1 MYYLQLAILALGA
14 VLLNYNFLISMLCII
29 IFLLITWKNK
39 NLNARKTIICIIV
52 FLAFFIRGA
61 YEQKTNTTHI
71 SDEKNID
78 IILTIDDRIQ
88 VNGNYLKGLAKLNK
102 EKVLFT
108 YILKDEKEKTF
119 FKEHF
124 QGGMLKVDADI
135 EDIGEKKN
143 FYSFDYKKYNE
154 NKGIF
159 KNVKVN
165 DIKNFEENK
174 GIISKIKIWRISLGN
189 KIHKEI
195 SFDKSG
201 YIEALIF
208 GDKAYLEK
216 DEIINYKNL
225 GTSHLLAISGLHL
238 GVLISLIYFILLR
251 LRFSVEIIEKIV
263 FLVIPFYM
271 LISGFSPSVLRAGG
285 MIMLYIIFR
294 KKDITKLEALLTTF
308 ILMLFINPLFIFD
321 IGFELSFLI
330 TFCLLMSDDFLSGSK
345 NIFTSGFK
353 ISLVSSLA
361 SLPILVMNFY
371 TFSYISIISNIFL
384 VPIFSLVIFPLVLI
398 SYVVFLFSSTMFN
411 VIFKPILNISFSFFD
426 KIQDLFLNFSP
437 VVIGRHNNYVG
448 VIIFIFI
455 LGILI
460 YLNKNKFLLATL
472 GVLLLFFTLLGFSY
486 IGEDKIEEVKI
497 GKGDVYYV
505 REGRG
510 NLLIN
515 TSNNIQNFYNDFRKK
530 DVEYDIINEYNQMLN
545 YEGKRKID
553 YLVLTSF
560 KRDKVGYA
568 SELVGKDMVNEV
580 IVLDKNK
587 HKLKE
592 IIELAKFK
600 GIKVIEIKENT
611 GFDLGT
617 IKFYYGERQFSVKGK
632 DREFKI
638 EVDDWWKMF
647 MWFTVKILKR

>member
-29 IFLLITWKNK
+29 IFLLITLKNK
-39 NLNARKTIICIIV
+39 NLNARKIIICIIV

-88 VNGNYLKGLAKLNK
+88 VNGNYLKGIAKLNK

-124 QGGMLKVDADI
+124 QGGMLKVNADI

-294 KKDITKLEALLTTF
+294 KKDMTKLEALLTTF

-398 SYVVFLFSSTMFN
+398 SYISFLFSITLFN
-411 VIFKPILNISFSFFD
+411 VIFKPILNISFNFFD
-426 KIQDLFLNFSP
+426 KIQDLFLNSSP
-437 VVIGRHNNYVG
+437 MLIGRHNNYVG
-448 VIIFIFI
+448 VIIFIFV

-611 GFDLGT
+611 GFDLGI
-617 IKFYYGERQFSVKGK
+617 IKFYYSERQFSVKGK
-632 DREFKI
+632 DREFII
-638 EVDDWWKMF
+638 EVDD
-647 MWFTVKILKR
+647 

>member
-78 IILTIDDRIQ
+78 IVLTIDDRIQ
-88 VNGNYLKGLAKLNK
+88 VNGNYLKGIAKLNK

-124 QGGMLKVDADI
+124 QGGMLKVNADI

-294 KKDITKLEALLTTF
+294 KKDMTKLEALLTTF

-398 SYVVFLFSSTMFN
+398 SYVVFLFSLTIFN

-426 KIQDLFLNFSP
+426 KIQDLFLNSSP
-437 VVIGRHNNYVG
+437 MLIGRHNNYVG

-455 LGILI
+455 LCILI

-611 GFDLGT
+611 GFDLGI
-617 IKFYYGERQFSVKGK
+617 IKFYYSERQFSVKGK

-638 EVDDWWKMF
+638 EVDD
-647 MWFTVKILKR
+647 

>member
-39 NLNARKTIICIIV
+39 NLNARKIIICIIV

-88 VNGNYLKGLAKLNK
+88 VNGNYLKGIAKLNK

-124 QGGMLKVDADI
+124 QGGMLKVNADI

-294 KKDITKLEALLTTF
+294 KKDMTKLEALLTTF

-330 TFCLLMSDDFLSGSK
+330 TFCLLMSDDFLSGTK
-345 NIFTSGFK
+345 NIVVSGFK

-497 GKGDVYYV
+497 GKGDIYYV

-592 IIELAKFK
+592 IIELAKFN

-617 IKFYYGERQFSVKGK
+617 IKFYYGERQFSIKGK
-632 DREFKI
+632 YREFKI
-638 EVDDWWKMF
+638 EVDY
-647 MWFTVKILKR
+647 

>member
-1 MYYLQLAILALGA
+1 MYYLQYSLLALGA
-14 VLLNYNFLISMLCII
+14 ILLNFNLVVSMLCII

-39 NLNARKTIICIIV
+39 NLNARKAIICLIV
-52 FLAFFIRGA
+52 FLVFFIRGA
-61 YEQKTNTTHI
+61 YIQKNNTSKLMNVENRDLVLRI
-71 SDEKNID
+71 NDRVD
-78 IILTIDDRIQ
+78 I
-88 VNGNYLKGLAKLNK
+88 NGNYLKGVGYINN
-102 EKVLFT
+102 EKVLISYT
-108 YILKDEKEKTF
+108 LQNEDEKVFFKKKFYGGKVFANGNIEELKEKT
-119 FKEHF
+119 
-124 QGGMLKVDADI
+124 
-135 EDIGEKKN
+135 N

-154 NKGIF
+154 NKSIF
-159 KNVKVN
+159 KSVKVN
-165 DIKNFEENK
+165 NVKGFEESK
-174 GIISKIKIWRISLGN
+174 SIISKIKIWKINLGN

-294 KKDITKLEALLTTF
+294 KNDMTRLEALLTTF
-308 ILMLFINPLFIFD
+308 ILMTFINPLFIFD
-321 IGFELSFLI
+321 IGFELSFFI
-330 TFCLLMSDDFLSGSK
+330 TFCLLMSEDFLSGSK

-371 TFSYISIISNIFL
+371 TFSYISIISNVLL

-398 SYVVFLFSSTMFN
+398 SYVVFLFSSTVFN
-411 VIFKPILNISFSFFD
+411 IIFKPVLNISFNFFD

-437 VVIGRHNNYVG
+437 MLVGRHINYVG
-448 VIIFIFI
+448 VIIFIFV

-486 IGEDKIEEVKI
+486 MGEAKIEEVKI
-497 GKGDVYYV
+497 GKSEIYYV
-505 REGRG
+505 REGRC

-560 KRDKVGYA
+560 KKDKVGYA

-592 IIELAKFK
+592 VIELAKFK

-617 IKFYYGERQFSVKGK
+617 IKFYYSERQFSVKGK

-638 EVDDWWKMF
+638 EVDD
-647 MWFTVKILKR
+647 

>member
-88 VNGNYLKGLAKLNK
+88 VNGNYLKGIAKLNK

-124 QGGMLKVDADI
+124 QGGMLKVNADI

-294 KKDITKLEALLTTF
+294 KKDMTKLEALLTTF
-308 ILMLFINPLFIFD
+308 ILMLFIDPLFIFD

-398 SYVVFLFSSTMFN
+398 SYVVFLFSLTIFN

-426 KIQDLFLNFSP
+426 KIQDLFLNSSP
-437 VVIGRHNNYVG
+437 MLIGRHNNYVG

-455 LGILI
+455 LCILI

-472 GVLLLFFTLLGFSY
+472 GVLLLFFTLLGFNY

-638 EVDDWWKMF
+638 EVDD
-647 MWFTVKILKR
+647 

>member
-29 IFLLITWKNK
+29 IFLLITLKNK
-39 NLNARKTIICIIV
+39 NLNARKIIICIIV

-88 VNGNYLKGLAKLNK
+88 VNGNYLKGIAKLNK

-124 QGGMLKVDADI
+124 QGGMLKVNADI

-294 KKDITKLEALLTTF
+294 KKDMTKLEALLTTF

-398 SYVVFLFSSTMFN
+398 SYVSFLFSITLFN

-426 KIQDLFLNFSP
+426 KIQDLFLNSSP
-437 VVIGRHNNYVG
+437 MLIGRHNNYVG
-448 VIIFIFI
+448 VIIFIFV

-592 IIELAKFK
+592 IIELAKFN

-638 EVDDWWKMF
+638 EVDN
-647 MWFTVKILKR
+647 

>member
-88 VNGNYLKGLAKLNK
+88 VNGNYLKGIAKLNK

-124 QGGMLKVDADI
+124 QGGMLKVNADI

-174 GIISKIKIWRISLGN
+174 GIILKIKIWRISLGN

-294 KKDITKLEALLTTF
+294 KKDMTKLEALLTTF

-321 IGFELSFLI
+321 IGFELSSLI

-398 SYVVFLFSSTMFN
+398 SYAVFLFSSTIFN
-411 VIFKPILNISFSFFD
+411 VIFKPILNISFNFFD
-426 KIQDLFLNFSP
+426 KIQDLFLNCSP
-437 VVIGRHNNYVG
+437 MVIGRHNNYVG

-472 GVLLLFFTLLGFSY
+472 GVLLLFFTLLA
-486 IGEDKIEEVKI
+486 I
-497 GKGDVYYV
+497 
-505 REGRG
+505 
-510 NLLIN
+510 
-515 TSNNIQNFYNDFRKK
+515 
-530 DVEYDIINEYNQMLN
+530 
-545 YEGKRKID
+545 
-553 YLVLTSF
+553 
-560 KRDKVGYA
+560 
-568 SELVGKDMVNEV
+568 
-580 IVLDKNK
+580 
-587 HKLKE
+587 
-592 IIELAKFK
+592 
-600 GIKVIEIKENT
+600 
-611 GFDLGT
+611 
-617 IKFYYGERQFSVKGK
+617 
-632 DREFKI
+632 
-638 EVDDWWKMF
+638 
-647 MWFTVKILKR
+647 

>member
-88 VNGNYLKGLAKLNK
+88 VNGNYLKGIAKLNK

-159 KNVKVN
+159 KNVRVN

-371 TFSYISIISNIFL
+371 TFSYTSIISNIFL

-455 LGILI
+455 LCILI

-497 GKGDVYYV
+497 GKGEIYYV
-505 REGRG
+505 RGGRH
-510 NLLIN
+510 NLLVN

-530 DVEYDIINEYNQMLN
+530 DVEYDIINEYNKMLN

-638 EVDDWWKMF
+638 EVDD
-647 MWFTVKILKR
+647 

>member
-88 VNGNYLKGLAKLNK
+88 VNGNYLKGIAKLNK

-124 QGGMLKVDADI
+124 QGGMLKVNADI

-174 GIISKIKIWRISLGN
+174 GIILKIKIWRISLGN

-294 KKDITKLEALLTTF
+294 KKDMTKLEALLTTF

-398 SYVVFLFSSTMFN
+398 SYAVFLFSSTIFN
-411 VIFKPILNISFSFFD
+411 VIFKPILNISFNFFD
-426 KIQDLFLNFSP
+426 KIQDLFLNCSP
-437 VVIGRHNNYVG
+437 MVIGRHNNYVG

-592 IIELAKFK
+592 IIELAKFN

-638 EVDDWWKMF
+638 EVDN
-647 MWFTVKILKR
+647 

>member
-88 VNGNYLKGLAKLNK
+88 VNGNYLKGIAKLNK

-124 QGGMLKVDADI
+124 QGGMLKVNADI

-294 KKDITKLEALLTTF
+294 KKDMTKLEALLTTF
-308 ILMLFINPLFIFD
+308 ILILFINPLFIFD

-398 SYVVFLFSSTMFN
+398 SYAVFLFSSTIFN

-437 VVIGRHNNYVG
+437 MVIGKHSDYIG
-448 VIIFIFI
+448 AIIFIFV

-472 GVLLLFFTLLGFSY
+472 GVLVLFFTLLGFSY

-497 GKGDVYYV
+497 GKGEISYV
-505 REGRG
+505 RGGRH
-510 NLLIN
+510 NLLVN

-560 KRDKVGYA
+560 KKDKVGYA

-587 HKLKE
+587 HKFKE

-638 EVDDWWKMF
+638 EVDD
-647 MWFTVKILKR
+647 

>member
-61 YEQKTNTTHI
+61 YEQKTNTTNI
-71 SDEKNID
+71 SHEKNID

-88 VNGNYLKGLAKLNK
+88 VNGNYLKGIAKLNK

-124 QGGMLKVDADI
+124 QGGMLKVNADI

-294 KKDITKLEALLTTF
+294 KKDMTKLEALLTTF

-345 NIFTSGFK
+345 DIFTSGFK

-398 SYVVFLFSSTMFN
+398 SYVVFLFSLTIFN

-426 KIQDLFLNFSP
+426 KIQDLFLNSSP
-437 VVIGRHNNYVG
+437 MLIGRHNNYVG
-448 VIIFIFI
+448 VIIFIFV

-472 GVLLLFFTLLGFSY
+472 GVLLLLFTLLGFNY

-638 EVDDWWKMF
+638 EVDD
-647 MWFTVKILKR
+647 

>member
-124 QGGMLKVDADI
+124 QGGMLKVNADI

-195 SFDKSG
+195 GFDKSG

-294 KKDITKLEALLTTF
+294 KKDMTKLEALLTTF

-398 SYVVFLFSSTMFN
+398 SYVVFLFSSTIFN

-426 KIQDLFLNFSP
+426 KIQDLFLNSSP
-437 VVIGRHNNYVG
+437 MLIGRHNNYVG

-568 SELVGKDMVNEV
+568 SELVGKDMVNKV

-592 IIELAKFK
+592 IIKLAKFK

-611 GFDLGT
+611 GFDLGI
-617 IKFYYGERQFSVKGK
+617 IKFYYSERQFSVKGK

-638 EVDDWWKMF
+638 EVDD
-647 MWFTVKILKR
+647 

>member
-29 IFLLITWKNK
+29 IFLLITLKNK
-39 NLNARKTIICIIV
+39 NLNARKIIICIIV

-88 VNGNYLKGLAKLNK
+88 VNGNYLKGIAKLNK

-119 FKEHF
+119 FKEYF
-124 QGGMLKVDADI
+124 QGGMLKVNADI

-225 GTSHLLAISGLHL
+225 GTSHLLAISSLHL

-294 KKDITKLEALLTTF
+294 KKDMTKLEALLTTF

-398 SYVVFLFSSTMFN
+398 SYVSFLFSITLFN

-426 KIQDLFLNFSP
+426 KIQDLFLNSSP
-437 VVIGRHNNYVG
+437 MLIGRHNNYVG
-448 VIIFIFI
+448 VIIFIFV

-600 GIKVIEIKENT
+600 RIKVIEIKENT

-617 IKFYYGERQFSVKGK
+617 IKFYYSERQFSVKGK

-638 EVDDWWKMF
+638 EVDN
-647 MWFTVKILKR
+647 

>member
-61 YEQKTNTTHI
+61 YEQKTNITHI
-71 SDEKNID
+71 SDVKNID
-78 IILTIDDRIQ
+78 ITLTIDDRLQ
-88 VNGNYLKGLAKLNK
+88 VNGNYLKGIAKLNK

-124 QGGMLKVDADI
+124 QGGMLKVNADI

-294 KKDITKLEALLTTF
+294 KKDMTKLEALLTTF

-398 SYVVFLFSSTMFN
+398 SYVSFLFSITLFN

-426 KIQDLFLNFSP
+426 KIQDLFLNSSP
-437 VVIGRHNNYVG
+437 MLIGRHNNYVG

-460 YLNKNKFLLATL
+460 YLNENKFLLATL

-587 HKLKE
+587 HKLKG

-638 EVDDWWKMF
+638 EVDD
-647 MWFTVKILKR
+647 

>member
-88 VNGNYLKGLAKLNK
+88 VNGNYLKGIAKLNK

-124 QGGMLKVDADI
+124 QGGMLKVNADI

-294 KKDITKLEALLTTF
+294 KKDMTKLEALLTTF
-308 ILMLFINPLFIFD
+308 ILMLFINPLLIFD

-497 GKGDVYYV
+497 GKGEIYYV
-505 REGRG
+505 RGGRY
-510 NLLIN
+510 NLLVN

-530 DVEYDIINEYNQMLN
+530 DVEYDIINEYNKMLN

-592 IIELAKFK
+592 IIKLAKFN

-638 EVDDWWKMF
+638 EVDD
-647 MWFTVKILKR
+647 

>member
-88 VNGNYLKGLAKLNK
+88 VNGNYLKGIAKLNK

-124 QGGMLKVDADI
+124 QGGMLKVNADI

-294 KKDITKLEALLTTF
+294 KKDMTKLEALLTTF
-308 ILMLFINPLFIFD
+308 ILMLFINPLLIFD

-398 SYVVFLFSSTMFN
+398 SYVVFLFSLTIFN

-426 KIQDLFLNFSP
+426 KIQDLFLNSSP
-437 VVIGRHNNYVG
+437 MLIGKHNNYVG
-448 VIIFIFI
+448 LIIFIFI
-455 LGILI
+455 LCILI

-611 GFDLGT
+611 GFNLGT

-638 EVDDWWKMF
+638 EVDD
-647 MWFTVKILKR
+647 

>member
-88 VNGNYLKGLAKLNK
+88 VNGNYLKGIAKLNK

-124 QGGMLKVDADI
+124 QGGMLKVNADI

-159 KNVKVN
+159 KNVRVN

-285 MIMLYIIFR
+285 MIMFYIIFR
-294 KKDITKLEALLTTF
+294 KKDMTKLEALLTTF

-455 LGILI
+455 LCILI

-497 GKGDVYYV
+497 GKGEIYYV
-505 REGRG
+505 RGGRH
-510 NLLIN
+510 NLLVN

-530 DVEYDIINEYNQMLN
+530 DVEYDIINEYNKMLN

-638 EVDDWWKMF
+638 EVDD
-647 MWFTVKILKR
+647 

>member
-88 VNGNYLKGLAKLNK
+88 VNGNYLKGIAKLNK

-124 QGGMLKVDADI
+124 QGGMLKVNADI

-294 KKDITKLEALLTTF
+294 KKDMTKLEALLTTF

-345 NIFTSGFK
+345 NIFVSGFK

-384 VPIFSLVIFPLVLI
+384 VPIFSLVIFPLVLM
-398 SYVVFLFSSTMFN
+398 SYAVFLFSSTIFN
-411 VIFKPILNISFSFFD
+411 VIFKPILNISFNFFD
-426 KIQDLFLNFSP
+426 KIQDLFLNCSP
-437 VVIGRHNNYVG
+437 MVIGRHNNYVG

-592 IIELAKFK
+592 IIELAKFN

-617 IKFYYGERQFSVKGK
+617 IKFYYGERQFSIKGK
-632 DREFKI
+632 YREFKI
-638 EVDDWWKMF
+638 EVDY
-647 MWFTVKILKR
+647 

>member
-88 VNGNYLKGLAKLNK
+88 VNGNYLKGIAKLNK

-124 QGGMLKVDADI
+124 QGGMLKVNADI

-294 KKDITKLEALLTTF
+294 KKDMTKLEALLTTF

-398 SYVVFLFSSTMFN
+398 SYVVFLFSSIIFN

-437 VVIGRHNNYVG
+437 MVIGKHSDYIG
-448 VIIFIFI
+448 AIIFIFV

-472 GVLLLFFTLLGFSY
+472 GVLVLFFTLLGFSY

-497 GKGDVYYV
+497 GKGEISYV
-505 REGRG
+505 RGGRH
-510 NLLIN
+510 NLLVN

-617 IKFYYGERQFSVKGK
+617 IKFYYSERQFSVKGK

-638 EVDDWWKMF
+638 EVDN
-647 MWFTVKILKR
+647 

>member
-88 VNGNYLKGLAKLNK
+88 VNGNYLKGIAKLNK

-119 FKEHF
+119 FKEYF
-124 QGGMLKVDADI
+124 QGGMLKVNADI

-294 KKDITKLEALLTTF
+294 KKDMTKLEALLTTF
-308 ILMLFINPLFIFD
+308 ILMLFINPLLIFD

-398 SYVVFLFSSTMFN
+398 SYVSFLFSITLFN

-426 KIQDLFLNFSP
+426 KIQDLFLNSSP
-437 VVIGRHNNYVG
+437 MLIGRHNNYVG

-497 GKGDVYYV
+497 GKGEIYYV
-505 REGRG
+505 RGGRH
-510 NLLIN
+510 NLLVN

-530 DVEYDIINEYNQMLN
+530 DVEYDIINEYNKMLN

-638 EVDDWWKMF
+638 EVDD
-647 MWFTVKILKR
+647 

>member
-39 NLNARKTIICIIV
+39 NLNARKIIICIIV

-88 VNGNYLKGLAKLNK
+88 VNGNYLKGIAKLNK

-124 QGGMLKVDADI
+124 QGGMLKVNADI

-159 KNVKVN
+159 KNAKIN

-294 KKDITKLEALLTTF
+294 KKDMTKLESLLTTF
-308 ILMLFINPLFIFD
+308 ILMIFINPLFIFD

-398 SYVVFLFSSTMFN
+398 SYVSFLFSITLFN

-426 KIQDLFLNFSP
+426 KIQDLFLNSSP
-437 VVIGRHNNYVG
+437 MLIGRHNNYVG

-587 HKLKE
+587 HKLKG

-638 EVDDWWKMF
+638 EVDD
-647 MWFTVKILKR
+647 

>member
-39 NLNARKTIICIIV
+39 NLNARKIIICIIV

-88 VNGNYLKGLAKLNK
+88 VNGNYLKGIAKLNK

-124 QGGMLKVDADI
+124 QGGMLKVNADI

-195 SFDKSG
+195 GFDKSG

-294 KKDITKLEALLTTF
+294 KKDMTKLEALLTTF

-384 VPIFSLVIFPLVLI
+384 VPIFSLVVFPLVLI
-398 SYVVFLFSSTMFN
+398 SYVVFLFSITLFN

-426 KIQDLFLNFSP
+426 KIQDLFLNSSP
-437 VVIGRHNNYVG
+437 MLIGRHNNYVG

-560 KRDKVGYA
+560 KRDKAGYA
-568 SELVGKDMVNEV
+568 SELVGKAMVDEV

-611 GFDLGT
+611 GFYLGT
-617 IKFYYGERQFSVKGK
+617 IKFYYSGNQFIIKGK
-632 DREFKI
+632 DKEFKI
-638 EVDDWWKMF
+638 EVDD
-647 MWFTVKILKR
+647 

>member
-71 SDEKNID
+71 SDEKNVD

-88 VNGNYLKGLAKLNK
+88 VNGNYLKGIAKLNK

-108 YILKDEKEKTF
+108 YILKDEKEKIF

-124 QGGMLKVDADI
+124 QGGMLKVNADI

-294 KKDITKLEALLTTF
+294 KKDMTKLEALLTTF

-398 SYVVFLFSSTMFN
+398 SYVSFLFNITLFN

-426 KIQDLFLNFSP
+426 KIQDLFLNSSP
-437 VVIGRHNNYVG
+437 MLIGRHNNYVG

-505 REGRG
+505 REGRR

-611 GFDLGT
+611 GFDLGI
-617 IKFYYGERQFSVKGK
+617 IKFYYSERQFSVKGK

-638 EVDDWWKMF
+638 EVDD
-647 MWFTVKILKR
+647 

>member
-88 VNGNYLKGLAKLNK
+88 VNGNYLKGIAKLNK

-119 FKEHF
+119 FKEYF
-124 QGGMLKVDADI
+124 QGGMLKVNADI

-294 KKDITKLEALLTTF
+294 KKDMTKLEALLTTF
-308 ILMLFINPLFIFD
+308 ILMLFINPLLIFD

-497 GKGDVYYV
+497 GKGEIYYV
-505 REGRG
+505 RGGRY
-510 NLLIN
+510 NLLVN

-530 DVEYDIINEYNQMLN
+530 DVEYDIINEYNKMLN

-592 IIELAKFK
+592 IIKLAKFN

-617 IKFYYGERQFSVKGK
+617 IKFYYGERQFSIKGK
-632 DREFKI
+632 YREFKI
-638 EVDDWWKMF
+638 EVDY
-647 MWFTVKILKR
+647 

>member
-88 VNGNYLKGLAKLNK
+88 VNGNYLKGIAKLNK

-108 YILKDEKEKTF
+108 YILKDEKEKIF

-124 QGGMLKVDADI
+124 QGGMLKVNADI

-294 KKDITKLEALLTTF
+294 KKDMTKLEALLTTF
-308 ILMLFINPLFIFD
+308 ILMLFINPLLIFD

-497 GKGDVYYV
+497 GKGEIYYV
-505 REGRG
+505 RGGRH
-510 NLLIN
+510 NLLVN

-530 DVEYDIINEYNQMLN
+530 DVEYDIINEYNKMLN

-638 EVDDWWKMF
+638 EVDD
-647 MWFTVKILKR
+647 

>member
-88 VNGNYLKGLAKLNK
+88 VNGNYLKGIAKLNK

-124 QGGMLKVDADI
+124 QGGMLKVNADI

-195 SFDKSG
+195 GFDKSG

-294 KKDITKLEALLTTF
+294 KKDMTKLEALLTTF

-384 VPIFSLVIFPLVLI
+384 VPIFSLVVFPLVLI
-398 SYVVFLFSSTMFN
+398 SYVVFLFSSTIFN

-426 KIQDLFLNFSP
+426 KIQDLFLNSSP
-437 VVIGRHNNYVG
+437 MLIGRHNNYVG

-472 GVLLLFFTLLGFSY
+472 GVLLLFFTLLGFRY

-592 IIELAKFK
+592 IIKLAKFK

-617 IKFYYGERQFSVKGK
+617 IKFYYSERQFSVKGK

-638 EVDDWWKMF
+638 EVDN
-647 MWFTVKILKR
+647 

>member
-61 YEQKTNTTHI
+61 YKQKTNTTNI

-88 VNGNYLKGLAKLNK
+88 VNGNYLKGIAKLNK

-124 QGGMLKVDADI
+124 QGGMLKVNADI

-294 KKDITKLEALLTTF
+294 KKDMTKLEALLTTF

-398 SYVVFLFSSTMFN
+398 SYVSFLFSITLFN

-426 KIQDLFLNFSP
+426 KIQDLFLNPSP
-437 VVIGRHNNYVG
+437 MLIGRHNNYVG

-587 HKLKE
+587 HKLKG

-638 EVDDWWKMF
+638 EVDD
-647 MWFTVKILKR
+647 

>member
-88 VNGNYLKGLAKLNK
+88 VNGNYLKGIAKLNK

-124 QGGMLKVDADI
+124 QGGMLKVNADI

-330 TFCLLMSDDFLSGSK
+330 TFCLLMSDDFLSESK

-411 VIFKPILNISFSFFD
+411 VIFKPILNISFSFFY

-638 EVDDWWKMF
+638 EVDD
-647 MWFTVKILKR
+647 

>member
-88 VNGNYLKGLAKLNK
+88 VNGNYLKGIAKLNK

-124 QGGMLKVDADI
+124 QGGMLKVNADI

-294 KKDITKLEALLTTF
+294 KKDMTKLEALLTTF

-398 SYVVFLFSSTMFN
+398 SYVSFLFSITLFN

-426 KIQDLFLNFSP
+426 KIQDLFLNSSP
-437 VVIGRHNNYVG
+437 MLIGRHNNYVG

-530 DVEYDIINEYNQMLN
+530 DVEYDIINEYNKMLN

-587 HKLKE
+587 HKRKE
-592 IIELAKFK
+592 IIELAKIK

-638 EVDDWWKMF
+638 EVDD
-647 MWFTVKILKR
+647 

>member
-88 VNGNYLKGLAKLNK
+88 VNGNYLKGIAKLNK

-119 FKEHF
+119 FKEYF
-124 QGGMLKVDADI
+124 QGGMLKVNADI

-294 KKDITKLEALLTTF
+294 KKDMTKLEALLTTF
-308 ILMLFINPLFIFD
+308 ILMLFINPLLIFD

-353 ISLVSSLA
+353 INLVSSLA

-497 GKGDVYYV
+497 GKGEIYYV
-505 REGRG
+505 RGGRH
-510 NLLIN
+510 NLLVN

-530 DVEYDIINEYNQMLN
+530 DVEYDIINEYNKMLN

-592 IIELAKFK
+592 IIKLAKFND
-600 GIKVIEIKENT
+600 IKVIEIKENT

-617 IKFYYGERQFSVKGK
+617 IKFYYGERQFSIKGK
-632 DREFKI
+632 YREFKI
-638 EVDDWWKMF
+638 EVDY
-647 MWFTVKILKR
+647 

>member
-88 VNGNYLKGLAKLNK
+88 VNGNYLKGIAKLNK

-124 QGGMLKVDADI
+124 QGGMLKVNADI

-294 KKDITKLEALLTTF
+294 KKDMTKLEALLTTF

-398 SYVVFLFSSTMFN
+398 SYAVFLFSSTIFN
-411 VIFKPILNISFSFFD
+411 VIFKPILNISFNFFD
-426 KIQDLFLNFSP
+426 KIQDLFLNCSP
-437 VVIGRHNNYVG
+437 MVIGRHNNYVG

-460 YLNKNKFLLATL
+460 YLSKNKFLLATS

-592 IIELAKFK
+592 IIELAKFN

-617 IKFYYGERQFSVKGK
+617 IKFYYGERQFSIKGK
-632 DREFKI
+632 YREFKI
-638 EVDDWWKMF
+638 EVDY
-647 MWFTVKILKR
+647 

>member
-88 VNGNYLKGLAKLNK
+88 VNGNYLKGIAKLNK

-124 QGGMLKVDADI
+124 QGGMLKVNADI

-411 VIFKPILNISFSFFD
+411 VIFKPILNISFSFFY

-497 GKGDVYYV
+497 GKGDVCYV

-638 EVDDWWKMF
+638 EVDD
-647 MWFTVKILKR
+647 

>member
-88 VNGNYLKGLAKLNK
+88 VNGNYLKGIAKLNK

-119 FKEHF
+119 FKEYF
-124 QGGMLKVDADI
+124 QGGMLKVNADI

-294 KKDITKLEALLTTF
+294 KKDMTKLEALLTTF
-308 ILMLFINPLFIFD
+308 ILMLFINPLLIFD

-398 SYVVFLFSSTMFN
+398 SYVVFLFSSTIFN

-497 GKGDVYYV
+497 GKGEIYYV
-505 REGRG
+505 RGGRH
-510 NLLIN
+510 NLLVN

-530 DVEYDIINEYNQMLN
+530 DVEYDIINEYNKMLN

-638 EVDDWWKMF
+638 EVDD
-647 MWFTVKILKR
+647 

>member
-88 VNGNYLKGLAKLNK
+88 VNGNYLKGIAKLNK

-124 QGGMLKVDADI
+124 QGGMLKVNADI

-208 GDKAYLEK
+208 GDKVYLEK

-294 KKDITKLEALLTTF
+294 KKDMIKLEALLTTF
-308 ILMLFINPLFIFD
+308 ILMLFINPLLIFD

-398 SYVVFLFSSTMFN
+398 SYVSFLFSITLFN

-497 GKGDVYYV
+497 GKGEIYYV
-505 REGRG
+505 RGGRH
-510 NLLIN
+510 NLLVN

-530 DVEYDIINEYNQMLN
+530 DVEYDIINEYNKMLN

-592 IIELAKFK
+592 VIELAKFK

-617 IKFYYGERQFSVKGK
+617 IKFYYSERQFSVKGK

-638 EVDDWWKMF
+638 EVDD
-647 MWFTVKILKR
+647 

>member
-39 NLNARKTIICIIV
+39 NLNARKIIICIIV

-124 QGGMLKVDADI
+124 QGGMLKVNADI

-189 KIHKEI
+189 RIHKEI

-592 IIELAKFK
+592 IIELAKFN

-638 EVDDWWKMF
+638 EVDD
-647 MWFTVKILKR
+647 

>member
-88 VNGNYLKGLAKLNK
+88 VNGNYLKGIAKLNK

-119 FKEHF
+119 FKEYF
-124 QGGMLKVDADI
+124 QGGMLKVNADI

-294 KKDITKLEALLTTF
+294 KKDMTKLEALLTTF
-308 ILMLFINPLFIFD
+308 ILMLFINPLLIFD

-353 ISLVSSLA
+353 INLVSSLA

-448 VIIFIFI
+448 VIIFI

-497 GKGDVYYV
+497 GKGEIYYV
-505 REGRG
+505 RGGRH
-510 NLLIN
+510 NLLVN

-592 IIELAKFK
+592 IIKLAKFND
-600 GIKVIEIKENT
+600 IKVIEIKENT

-617 IKFYYGERQFSVKGK
+617 IKFYYGERQFSIKGK
-632 DREFKI
+632 YREFKI
-638 EVDDWWKMF
+638 EVDY
-647 MWFTVKILKR
+647 

>member
-88 VNGNYLKGLAKLNK
+88 VNGNYLKGIAKLNK

-124 QGGMLKVDADI
+124 QGGMLKVNADI

-294 KKDITKLEALLTTF
+294 KKDMTKLEALLTTF
-308 ILMLFINPLFIFD
+308 ILILFINPLFIFD

-398 SYVVFLFSSTMFN
+398 SYVVFLFSSIIFN

-437 VVIGRHNNYVG
+437 MVIGKHSDYIG
-448 VIIFIFI
+448 AIIFIFV

-472 GVLLLFFTLLGFSY
+472 GVLVLFFTLLGFSY

-497 GKGDVYYV
+497 GKGEISYV
-505 REGRG
+505 RGGRH
-510 NLLIN
+510 NLLVN

-560 KRDKVGYA
+560 KKDKVGYA

-638 EVDDWWKMF
+638 EVDN
-647 MWFTVKILKR
+647 

>member
-88 VNGNYLKGLAKLNK
+88 VNGNYLKGIAKLNK

-108 YILKDEKEKTF
+108 YILKDEKEKIF

-124 QGGMLKVDADI
+124 QGGMLKVNADI

-294 KKDITKLEALLTTF
+294 KKDMTKLEALLTTF

-361 SLPILVMNFY
+361 SLLILVMNFY

-398 SYVVFLFSSTMFN
+398 SYVSFLFSITLFN

-426 KIQDLFLNFSP
+426 KIQDLFLNSSP
-437 VVIGRHNNYVG
+437 MLIGRHNNYVG

-455 LGILI
+455 LCILI

-530 DVEYDIINEYNQMLN
+530 DVEYDIINQYNQMLN

-638 EVDDWWKMF
+638 EVDD
-647 MWFTVKILKR
+647 

>member
-88 VNGNYLKGLAKLNK
+88 VNGNYLKGIAKLNK

-124 QGGMLKVDADI
+124 QGGMLKVNADI

-174 GIISKIKIWRISLGN
+174 GIILKIKIWRISLGN

-294 KKDITKLEALLTTF
+294 KKDMTKLEALLTTF

-330 TFCLLMSDDFLSGSK
+330 TFCLLMSDDFLSGTK
-345 NIFTSGFK
+345 NIVVSGFK

-497 GKGDVYYV
+497 GKGEIYYV
-505 REGRG
+505 RGGRH
-510 NLLIN
+510 NLLVN

-530 DVEYDIINEYNQMLN
+530 DVEYDIINEYNKMLN
-545 YEGKRKID
+545 YEGKRKMD

-587 HKLKE
+587 YKLKE

-638 EVDDWWKMF
+638 EVDD
-647 MWFTVKILKR
+647 

>member
-88 VNGNYLKGLAKLNK
+88 VNGNYLKGIAKLNK

-124 QGGMLKVDADI
+124 QGGILKVNADI

-154 NKGIF
+154 NKGVF

-165 DIKNFEENK
+165 NIKNFEENK

-294 KKDITKLEALLTTF
+294 KKDMTKLEALLTTF

-398 SYVVFLFSSTMFN
+398 SYVSFLFSITLFN
-411 VIFKPILNISFSFFD
+411 VIFKPILNISFNFFD
-426 KIQDLFLNFSP
+426 KIQDLFLNSSP
-437 VVIGRHNNYVG
+437 MLIGRHNNYVG

-497 GKGDVYYV
+497 GKGEIYYV
-505 REGRG
+505 RGGRH
-510 NLLIN
+510 NLLVN

-530 DVEYDIINEYNQMLN
+530 DVEYDIINEYNKMLN

-638 EVDDWWKMF
+638 EVDD
-647 MWFTVKILKR
+647 